1 MIFVLL
7 TRPHAYTVQH
17 YLETWGRDARGMVT
31 TLFYEDLAFGGRLR
45 PGTYIFSDLE
55 RLSDAQLELAN
66 LAWRIMA
73 ARPTAAMQ
81 RDEKMKGIMP
91 PTNRPASTGAL

>member
-31 TLFYEDLAFGGRLR
+31 TLFYEDLAFGGLLIGIILLVFSFLLAAVSTIFVLR
-45 PGTYIFSDLE
+45 NSKKE
-55 RLSDAQLELAN
+55 WDAKN
-66 LAWRIMA
+66 L
-73 ARPTAAMQ
+73 
-81 RDEKMKGIMP
+81 K
-91 PTNRPASTGAL
+91 